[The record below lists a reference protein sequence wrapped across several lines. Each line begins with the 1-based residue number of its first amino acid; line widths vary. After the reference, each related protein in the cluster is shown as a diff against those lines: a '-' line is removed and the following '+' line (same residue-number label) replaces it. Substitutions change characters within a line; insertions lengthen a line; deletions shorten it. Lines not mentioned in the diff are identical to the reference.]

1 MTKRHAADGGIPR
14 FLQEHHSAVADE
26 VKMHYVATMSSGLE
40 MLRIAQV
47 LQEPSITQCSRDI
60 ATAMP
65 ACELPGAV
73 YLKQPAT

>member
-47 LQEPSITQCSRDI
+47 LQEPSITQCSQCFR
-60 ATAMP
+60 ATLRQL
-65 ACELPGAV
+65 CQHVSCQVLC
-73 YLKQPAT
+73 T